1 MVRAI
6 VGTLIEIGLNR
17 KTIEDFHNIIQSKNR
32 SEAGF
37 SVPARGLFL
46 TQITYPKSIF
56 IK

>member
-6 VGTLIEIGLNR
+6 VGTLIEIGLNK
-17 KTIEDFHNIIQSKNR
+17 KTIEDLHNIIQSKNR

-46 TQITYPKSIF
+46 TQVTYPESVF